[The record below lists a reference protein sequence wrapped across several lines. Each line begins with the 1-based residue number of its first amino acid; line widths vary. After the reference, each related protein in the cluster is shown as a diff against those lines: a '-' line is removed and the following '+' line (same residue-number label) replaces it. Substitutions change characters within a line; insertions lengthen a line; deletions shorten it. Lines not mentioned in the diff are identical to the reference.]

1 MWNNLKNPQERPSRS
16 SLIKRIVVFAVV
28 VVAVCSAVG
37 LILFQ
42 DSVNF
47 DALRRWVKYFNIRD
61 EGEQDIYAFDSHN
74 SNRYGAAGSGLAVA
88 SVGGLTYYQDNGVE
102 RFSIQQQLELPQLLT
117 AGKMMLAYDVGG
129 TALLAADLGGERLN
143 LTADQAIL
151 DADLSSGGSLCYSS
165 GSSGY
170 KSVLTVYNG
179 KQELIYRWLS
189 STTYMPQC
197 AISEKGN
204 FLAAVGLGASG
215 GAFESTLHLFRTDA
229 EGVQWTASLGNE
241 LIYDLFFLDSGA
253 ICALGET
260 SAQIYKTDGTP
271 VARYTYPEPY
281 LKEYDLGGDGF
292 LALAVNMYR
301 AGNRNSLVT
310 VSETGEEI
318 ASVYLGREILD
329 LSACGGYVAVL
340 TPDQLT
346 IYNKS
351 LEVYAETSDIGT
363 ATAVLM
369 RSDGSAL
376 LLGGGAGWLYLP

>member
-16 SLIKRIVVFAVV
+16 SLVKRIVVFAVV

-42 DSVNF
+42 DSLNI

-88 SVGGLTYYQDNGVE
+88 SVGGLTYYQDNGTE
-102 RFSIQQQLELPQLLT
+102 RFSLQQQLELPQLLT

-129 TALLAADLGGERLN
+129 TALLAADTGGERLN

-170 KSVLTVYNG
+170 KSVLTVYNAQ
-179 KQELIYRWLS
+179 QELIYRWLS

-229 EGVQWTASLGNE
+229 EGVLWTASL
-241 LIYDLFFLDSGA
+241 A
-253 ICALGET
+253 
-260 SAQIYKTDGTP
+260 
-271 VARYTYPEPY
+271 YPEPY

-369 RSDGSAL
+369 RADGSAL